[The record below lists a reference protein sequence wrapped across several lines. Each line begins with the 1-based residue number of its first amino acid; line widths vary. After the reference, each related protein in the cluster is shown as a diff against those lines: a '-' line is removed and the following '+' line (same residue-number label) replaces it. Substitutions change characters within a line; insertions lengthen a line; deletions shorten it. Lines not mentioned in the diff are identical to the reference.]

1 MPSLIYRIAIL
12 HCRGCISVL
21 AEISDLAIKTEIK
34 PSVAQA
40 IHKAIHALNNV
51 INEIEKAA

>member
-51 INEIEKAA
+51 IN